1 MVKGGLTSACSRD
14 YLSNVQLYYSCTVHV
29 MDIPVE
35 EIDTCRSTSLHIP
48 VGTYLDLVGII
59 VQLIRHSS

>member
-1 MVKGGLTSACSRD
+1 MMVKGGLTSACSRD
-14 YLSNVQLYYSCTVHV
+14 YLSNVQLYSCTVHV

-48 VGTYLDLVGII
+48 VGTYLGII